1 MNAAIE
7 VKRSNK
13 DIGSSL
19 EADITIYLD
28 EKNLNLVKDFDLPES
43 FITSK
48 AKATTMINDKNLFKL
63 DEVDTV
69 KVLVKKASGKKCKRC
84 WKVFEN
90 QCERCE
96 K

>member
-1 MNAAIE
+1 
-7 VKRSNK
+7 
-13 DIGSSL
+13 
-19 EADITIYLD
+19 
-28 EKNLNLVKDFDLPES
+28 
-43 FITSK
+43 
-48 AKATTMINDKNLFKL
+48 MINDKNLFKL